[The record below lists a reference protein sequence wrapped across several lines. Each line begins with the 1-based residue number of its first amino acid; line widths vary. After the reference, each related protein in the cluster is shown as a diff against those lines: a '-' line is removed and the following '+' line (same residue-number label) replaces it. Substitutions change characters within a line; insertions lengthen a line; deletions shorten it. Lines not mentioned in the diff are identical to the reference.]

1 MKKNPKLTL
10 LSVAIAVL
18 QQTVFAQTATLP
30 RIDINTDDGKAI
42 TSKVDWRTITFSL
55 SDPSNPQNN
64 ISALDSQQ
72 IRGRGNSSW
81 NASWNMITP
90 ALPDGTRYRN
100 PYRIRFKKSQQQ
112 SPFGL
117 PAARNWVLMNADP
130 DKNAFGLELGKR
142 LDLIYT
148 CSYNPVEVYINNGN
162 SGKYI
167 LTEHRQADPAYIGA
181 PGRPKVHLTEG
192 WFIEMDRYYPEDEPI
207 KFHTESYYL
216 PVIVKSPE
224 FADADSLDPRYDFVK
239 QDLNRIADLMS
250 SYDFPENGYRDLVDA
265 ETFIKYFLVQT
276 LIQNIDI
283 FRKGT
288 ETGDHIGSAFFYKDK
303 GGKMG
308 AGPLWD
314 LNWSFLSGTQGGA
327 TMGPDKFPYMV
338 HPWLTRFFD
347 DPEFLVRY
355 IEIWNE
361 KMPEIESMR
370 SFIDGIERKFK
381 DPKDVTSAINTM
393 TSFYDGRLTYLK
405 TEYNKVN
412 ARPRIKNFRAK
423 GYNYSQ
429 VSPSAVTLVSYGEM
443 SNLSASLQKASSDFE
458 ITSNPNQTSTG
469 KGGYLA
475 EVGVKPKTGLP
486 ISSTRDSTITINV
499 RASRDKNDTTI
510 KIQIPYISP
519 YRDSIIIVKVRRDR
533 DTTVKIQIPKI
544 PIPYRDTLVLSGTK
558 QGTAFT
564 LKVPLNFVV
573 LETEPPEPPK
583 PPVSLSPQIAS
594 GNKII
599 PIRNGINLTV
609 ATNTTIRI
617 YNAGGKN
624 VASYAFTGGV
634 YNVSLNHLPHG
645 IYIAKISHG
654 NEHKIMRIAV
664 R

>member
-1 MKKNPKLTL
+1 MLINTKSFCKLL
-10 LSVAIAVL
+10 GIIAVL
-18 QQTVFAQTATLP
+18 QQMVFAQAAVLP

-42 TSKVDWRTITFSL
+42 TSKEDYVTMTFSL
-55 SDPSNPQNN
+55 TDPSNPQNN
-64 ISALDSQQ
+64 IPALDSQQ

-81 NASWNMITP
+81 NAMWNAITP

-100 PYRIRFKKSQQQ
+100 PYRIRFKKDKQQQ
-112 SPFGL
+112 PFGL
-117 PAARNWVLMNADP
+117 PAARNWVLLNADP

-142 LDLIYT
+142 LDLLYT

-167 LTEHRQADPAYIGA
+167 FTEHRQADPAYIGA
-181 PGRPKVHLTEG
+181 PGRPKVHLKEG
-192 WFIEMDRYYPEDEPI
+192 WFIELDRYYPEDEPI
-207 KFHTESYYL
+207 KFHTRSYYL
-216 PVIVKSPE
+216 PVLVKSPE

-239 QDLNRIADLMS
+239 NDLNWIADLMS

-276 LIQNIDI
+276 IIQNIDI

-288 ETGDHIGSAFFYKDK
+288 ETGDHIGSFFLYKDK
-303 GGKMG
+303 GGKIG

-327 TMGPDKFPYMV
+327 TMGPTQFPYMV
-338 HPWLTRFFD
+338 HPWLARFFD

-361 KMPEIESMR
+361 KLTQIESMR
-370 SFIDGIERKFK
+370 SFIDGIERTFK
-381 DPKDVTSAINTM
+381 DPKDLTSAINTM
-393 TSFYDGRLTYLK
+393 TSFFDGRLTFLK

-412 ARPRIKNFRAK
+412 ARPRIKNFRAR

-443 SNLSASLQKASSDFE
+443 SNLSASLQKGSSSDFE
-458 ITSNPNQTSTG
+458 ITSNPNQTPTG

-475 EVGVKPKTGLP
+475 AVGVKPKSGLA
-486 ISSTRDSTITINV
+486 ISPTRDSTISV
-499 RASRDKNDTTI
+499 RTSRDTTI
-510 KIQIPYISP
+510 KIRMIPYLSP
-519 YRDSIIIVKVRRDR
+519 SRDSIIVVKTKR
-533 DTTVKIQIPKI
+533 DTTIRIQIPT
-544 PIPYRDTLVLSGTK
+544 PYRDTLILSGAK
-558 QGTAFT
+558 QGSAFT

-573 LETEPPEPPK
+573 AATEPPEPPA
-583 PPVSLSPQIAS
+583 SLSPQIAS
-594 GNKII
+594 GNKVI
-599 PIRNGINLTV
+599 PIKNGINLTA
-609 ATNTTIRI
+609 ATNTAIRI

-624 VASYAFTGGV
+624 VANYNFAGGV
-634 YNVSLNHLPHG
+634 YNVSLNHLPRG
-645 IYIAKISHG
+645 IYIAKISFG
-654 NEHKIMRIAV
+654 NEHKVVRIAV

>member
-1 MKKNPKLTL
+1 MLTTAKSIHKLL
-10 LSVAIAVL
+10 EILAIIAVL
-18 QQTVFAQTATLP
+18 HQMLFAQAAVLP

-42 TSKVDWRTITFSL
+42 TSKVEWRTITFSL

-81 NASWNMITP
+81 NASWNIITP

-142 LDLIYT
+142 LDLLYT

-192 WFIEMDRYYPEDEPI
+192 WFVELDRYYPEDEPI
-207 KFHTESYYL
+207 KFHTVSYYL
-216 PVIVKSPE
+216 PVLVKSPE

-239 QDLNRIADLMS
+239 NDLNRIADLMS
-250 SYDFPENGYRDLVDA
+250 SYDFPETGYRDLVDA

-276 LIQNIDI
+276 IIQNIDI

-303 GGKMG
+303 GGKIG

-327 TMGPDKFPYMV
+327 TMGPTQFPYMV
-338 HPWLTRFFD
+338 HPWLARFFD

-355 IEIWNE
+355 LEIWNE
-361 KMPEIESMR
+361 KLPQIESMR
-370 SFIDGIERKFK
+370 SFIDEIERKFK
-381 DPKDVTSAINTM
+381 DPKDLTSSINSM
-393 TSFYDGRLTYLK
+393 TTFFDGRLTFLK

-412 ARPRIKNFRAK
+412 ARPRIKNFRAR

-443 SNLSASLQKASSDFE
+443 SNLSASLQKGASSDFE
-458 ITSNPNQTSTG
+458 IASNPNQTSTG

-475 EVGVKPKTGLP
+475 AVGVKPKSGLA
-486 ISSTRDSTITINV
+486 ISPTRDSTINV
-499 RASRDKNDTTI
+499 RTSRDTTIKIRMIPYLSPLRDSIIVVKTKRDTTI
-510 KIQIPYISP
+510 KIQIP
-519 YRDSIIIVKVRRDR
+519 
-533 DTTVKIQIPKI
+533 T
-544 PIPYRDTLVLSGTK
+544 PYRDTLVLSGSK

-573 LETEPPEPPK
+573 AAIEPPEPP
-583 PPVSLSPQIAS
+583 VSLLPQIAS
-594 GNKII
+594 GNKVI
-599 PIRNGINLTV
+599 PIKNGINLTATKNV
-609 ATNTTIRI
+609 AIRI
-617 YNAGGKN
+617 YNPAGKD
-624 VASYAFTGGV
+624 VANYAFASGV
-634 YNVSLNHLPHG
+634 YNVSLNHLPRG
-645 IYIAKISHG
+645 IYIAKISFG
-654 NEHKIMRIAV
+654 NNEHKVMRIAV

>member
-1 MKKNPKLTL
+1 MLINTKSIRKFLEIL
-10 LSVAIAVL
+10 AAIAFL
-18 QQTVFAQTATLP
+18 QQTVFAQTTSLP

-42 TSKVDWRTITFSL
+42 VSKVEWATMTFSL
-55 SDPSNPQNN
+55 SDPSDSRNN
-64 ISALDSQQ
+64 IAAIGNQQ

-81 NASWNMITP
+81 NAMWNTITP

-100 PYRIRFKKSQQQ
+100 PYRIRFRKDQQQ

-130 DKNAFGLELGKR
+130 DKNAFGLEMGKR
-142 LDLIYT
+142 LDLQYT

-192 WFIEMDRYYPEDEPI
+192 WFVEMDRYYPEDEPI

-239 QDLNRIADLMS
+239 QDLNRIADIMS

-276 LIQNIDI
+276 MIQNIDI

-303 GGKMG
+303 GGKIG

-314 LNWSFLSGTQGGA
+314 LNWSFLSGVQGGA

-338 HPWLTRFFD
+338 YPWFARFFD
-347 DPEFLVRY
+347 DPEFFVRY
-355 IEIWNE
+355 LEIWNE

-370 SFIDGIERKFK
+370 SFIDEIERKFIEPR
-381 DPKDVTSAINTM
+381 DLTSAINNM
-393 TSFYDGRLTYLK
+393 TNFFDRRLTYLK

-412 ARPRIKNFRAK
+412 ASPRIKNFKAK

-429 VSPSAVTLVSYGEM
+429 VSPSAIALVSYGEM
-443 SNLSASLQKASSDFE
+443 SNLSASLQKGASSDFE

-475 EVGVKPKTGLP
+475 AVGVKPKTGLA
-486 ISSTRDSTITINV
+486 ISPLRDSTINIRTN
-499 RASRDKNDTTI
+499 RDTTI
-510 KIQIPYISP
+510 KIQPIPYLSP
-519 YRDSIIIVKVRRDR
+519 FRDSIIIVKTKR
-533 DTTVKIQIPKI
+533 DTTIRIQIPT
-544 PIPYRDTLVLSGTK
+544 PYRDTLVLSGTK
-558 QGTAFT
+558 QGSAFT
-564 LKVPLNFVV
+564 LKVPLNFIVV
-573 LETEPPEPPK
+573 ETEPLEPPES
-583 PPVSLSPQIAS
+583 PVSLLPQIAS

-599 PIRNGINLTV
+599 PIKNGINLTA

-617 YNAGGKN
+617 YNAAGKN
-624 VASYAFTGGV
+624 VASYAFKSGV

-645 IYIAKISHG
+645 IYIAKISLG

>member
-1 MKKNPKLTL
+1 MLVNPKLL
-10 LSVAIAVL
+10 LSAAIAVL
-18 QQTVFAQTATLP
+18 QQMVFAQVALP
-30 RIDINTDDGKAI
+30 RININTDDGKAI
-42 TSKVDWRTITFSL
+42 TSKEEWATMTFSL
-55 SDPSNPQNN
+55 TDPSNPQNN
-64 ISALDSQQ
+64 ISALDNQQ

-81 NASWNMITP
+81 NASWNIINP

-100 PYRIRFKKSQQQ
+100 PYRIRFRKEQQQ

-130 DKNAFGLELGKR
+130 DKNAFGLEMGKR
-142 LDLIYT
+142 LDLQYT

-192 WFIEMDRYYPEDEPI
+192 WFVEMDRYYPEDEPI

-216 PVIVKSPE
+216 PVMVKSPE
-224 FADADSLDPRYDFVK
+224 FSNADSLDPRYDFVK
-239 QDLNRIADLMS
+239 KDLNRIADLMS

-276 LIQNIDI
+276 FIQNIDL

-303 GGKMG
+303 GGKIS

-327 TMGPDKFPYMV
+327 TMGPTQFPYMV
-338 HPWLTRFFD
+338 YPWFARFFD
-347 DPEFLVRY
+347 DPEFFVRY

-361 KMPEIESMR
+361 KLPQIEAMR
-370 SFIDGIERKFK
+370 SFIDEIVRKFK
-381 DPKDVTSAINTM
+381 TGTDLTSSLNSM
-393 TSFYDGRLTYLK
+393 TSFYDGRLTFLK

-412 ARPRIKNFRAK
+412 ASPRVKNFRAR

-443 SNLSASLQKASSDFE
+443 SNLSASLQKSALSDFE
-458 ITSNPNQTSTG
+458 ITSDPNQTPTG

-475 EVGVKPKTGLP
+475 AVGVKPKSGLA
-486 ISSTRDSTITINV
+486 ISPTRDSTINV
-499 RASRDKNDTTI
+499 RTSSDTTV
-510 KIQIPYISP
+510 KIQMIPYLSP
-519 YRDSIIIVKVRRDR
+519 TRDSIIIVKTSR
-533 DTTVKIQIPKI
+533 DTTIKIKI
-544 PIPYRDTLVLSGTK
+544 PVPYRDTLVLNGSK
-558 QGTAFT
+558 QGSAFT

-573 LETEPPEPPK
+573 TETEPLVE
-583 PPVSLSPQIAS
+583 PPVSLSLQIAS
-594 GNKII
+594 GNKITLI
-599 PIRNGINLTV
+599 KNPTATV
-609 ATNTTIRI
+609 RI
-617 YNAGGKN
+617 YNTGGKE
-624 VASYAFTGGV
+624 VANYTITGYAT
-634 YNVSLNHLPHG
+634 NIPLNHLPHG
-645 IYIAKISHG
+645 IYIVKVSRG

-664 R
+664 K

>member
-1 MKKNPKLTL
+1 MLINAKNISKLL
-10 LSVAIAVL
+10 GIIAVL
-18 QQTVFAQTATLP
+18 QQMVFAQQTVALP
-30 RIDINTDDGKAI
+30 RVNINTDDGRAI
-42 TSKVDWRTITFSL
+42 TSKVDWRTMTFSL
-55 SDPSNPQNN
+55 TDPNNPQNN

-100 PYRIRFKKSQQQ
+100 PYRIRFKKDQQQ
-112 SPFGL
+112 QPFGL
-117 PAARNWVLMNADP
+117 PEARNWVLLNADP

-167 LTEHRQADPAYIGA
+167 FTEHRQADPAYKGA
-181 PGRPKVHLTEG
+181 PGRPKVHLKEG
-192 WFIEMDRYYPEDEPI
+192 WFIELDRYYPEDEPI
-207 KFHTESYYL
+207 KFHTVSYYL
-216 PVIVKSPE
+216 PVLVKSPE

-239 QDLNRIADLMS
+239 NDLNWIADLMS

-276 LIQNIDI
+276 IIQNIDI

-288 ETGDHIGSAFFYKDK
+288 ETGDHIGSFFIYKDK
-303 GGKMG
+303 GGKIG

-327 TMGPDKFPYMV
+327 TMGPTQFPYMV
-338 HPWLTRFFD
+338 HPWLARFFD

-361 KMPEIESMR
+361 KLTQIESMR
-370 SFIDGIERKFK
+370 SFIDEIERKFK
-381 DPKDVTSAINTM
+381 EPRDLTSAINTM
-393 TSFYDGRLTYLK
+393 TSFFDGRLTFLK

-412 ARPRIKNFRAK
+412 ARPRVKNFRAR

-443 SNLSASLQKASSDFE
+443 SNLSASLQKGASSDFE
-458 ITSNPNQTSTG
+458 IVSNPNQTSTG

-475 EVGVKPKTGLP
+475 AVGVKPKSGLA
-486 ISSTRDSTITINV
+486 ISQARDSTINV
-499 RASRDKNDTTI
+499 RFRPTSSR
-510 KIQIPYISP
+510 P
-519 YRDSIIIVKVRRDR
+519 
-533 DTTVKIQIPKI
+533 DTTVKIQMIPYLSPTRDSIIVVKTNRDTTIKIKI
-544 PIPYRDTLVLSGTK
+544 PTPYRDTLILSGAK
-558 QGTAFT
+558 QGSAFT

-573 LETEPPEPPK
+573 VATEPPE

-599 PIRNGINLTV
+599 HIKNGINLTA
-609 ATNTTIRI
+609 ATNAAIRI

-624 VASYAFTGGV
+624 VANYSFANGV
-634 YNVSLNHLPHG
+634 YNVSLNHLPRG
-645 IYIAKISHG
+645 IYIAKISFG
-654 NEHKIMRIAV
+654 NNEHKVVRIAV

>member
-1 MKKNPKLTL
+1 MLINPKPLL

-18 QQTVFAQTATLP
+18 QQTAFAQTTSLP
-30 RIDINTDDGKAI
+30 RIDIKTDDGKAI
-42 TSKVDWRTITFSL
+42 TSKVDWHTMTFSL
-55 SDPSNPQNN
+55 NDPGNSRNN
-64 ISALDSQQ
+64 ILALDSQQ

-81 NASWNMITP
+81 NAMWNAITP

-100 PYRIRFKKSQQQ
+100 PYRIRFRKEQQQ

-130 DKNAFGLELGKR
+130 DKNAFGLEMGKR
-142 LDLIYT
+142 LDLQYT
-148 CSYNPVEVYINNGN
+148 CSYNPVEVYVNNGN

-207 KFHTESYYL
+207 KFHTRSYYL

-276 LIQNIDI
+276 FIQNIDI

-303 GGKMG
+303 GGKIG

-327 TMGPDKFPYMV
+327 TMGPSQFPYMV
-338 HPWLTRFFD
+338 HPWLSRFFD

-370 SFIDGIERKFK
+370 SFIDGIIRMFK
-381 DPKDVTSAINTM
+381 TGTDLTSSISSM

-412 ARPRIKNFRAK
+412 ARPRIKNFRTK

-443 SNLSASLQKASSDFE
+443 SNLSASLQKGASSDFE

-475 EVGVKPKTGLP
+475 AVGVKPKSGLA
-486 ISSTRDSTITINV
+486 ISPSRDTIINV
-499 RASRDKNDTTI
+499 KVRRDTTI
-510 KIQIPYISP
+510 KIQFPYLSP
-519 YRDSIIIVKVRRDR
+519 YRDSIIIIKTNR
-533 DTTVKIQIPKI
+533 DTTIKIQL
-544 PIPYRDTLVLSGTK
+544 PIPYRDTLVLSGAK
-558 QGTAFT
+558 QGNAFT
-564 LKVPLNFVV
+564 FKVPLNFVV
-573 LETEPPEPPK
+573 AETEPPEPSE
-583 PPVSLSPQIAS
+583 PPVALLPQIAS

-599 PIRNGINLTV
+599 PIRNGINLT
-609 ATNTTIRI
+609 ATTNATIHI
-617 YNAGGKN
+617 YNAAGKDVANYTFTSGVHN
-624 VASYAFTGGV
+624 VY
-634 YNVSLNHLPHG
+634 LNHLPSG
-645 IYIAKISHG
+645 IYIAKISSG
-654 NEHKIMRIAV
+654 REHKIMRIAV

>member
-1 MKKNPKLTL
+1 MLINTKKCLKLSL
-10 LSVAIAVL
+10 LSVATAIL
-18 QQTVFAQTATLP
+18 QQIVFAQTVALP
-30 RIDINTDDGKAI
+30 RIDINTEGNKPI
-42 TSKVDWRTITFSL
+42 TSKVDWTTMTFSL
-55 SDPSNPQNN
+55 TDPSNPQNN

-81 NASWNMITP
+81 NASWNIITP

-130 DKNAFGLELGKR
+130 DKNSIGLELGKR
-142 LDLIYT
+142 LELQYT

-167 LTEHRQADPAYIGA
+167 FTEHRQADPAYIGA

-224 FADADSLDPRYDFVK
+224 FENADSLDPRYDFVK
-239 QDLNRIADLMS
+239 NDLNRIADLMS

-276 LIQNIDI
+276 IIQNIDI

-288 ETGDHIGSAFFYKDK
+288 ETGNHIGSAFFYKDK
-303 GGKMG
+303 GGKIG

-314 LNWSFLSGTQGGA
+314 LNWSFLSGVQGGA
-327 TMGPDKFPYMV
+327 TMGPNQFPYMV
-338 HPWLTRFFD
+338 HPWLARFFD

-361 KMPEIESMR
+361 KMTQIESMR
-370 SFIDGIERKFK
+370 SFIDEIVRKFK
-381 DPKDVTSAINTM
+381 TGTELTSSLNSM

-412 ARPRIKNFRAK
+412 ARPRIKNFRAR

-443 SNLSASLQKASSDFE
+443 SNLSASLQKGASSDFE

-475 EVGVKPKTGLP
+475 AVGVKPKSGLA
-486 ISSTRDSTITINV
+486 ISPLRDSTINV
-499 RASRDKNDTTI
+499 RTNRDTTI
-510 KIQIPYISP
+510 KIQQIPYLSP
-519 YRDSIIIVKVRRDR
+519 SRDSIIIVKTKH
-533 DTTVKIQIPKI
+533 DTTIRIQIPT
-544 PIPYRDTLVLSGTK
+544 PYRDTLVLSGTK
-558 QGTAFT
+558 QGSAFT
-564 LKVPLNFVV
+564 LKIPLNFVV
-573 LETEPPEPPK
+573 AATEPPEPP
-583 PPVSLSPQIAS
+583 VSLLPQIA
-594 GNKII
+594 
-599 PIRNGINLTV
+599 
-609 ATNTTIRI
+609 ATNATATIQI
-617 YNAGGKN
+617 YNVGGKK
-624 VASYAFTGGV
+624 VTSYISTSSV
-634 YNVSLNHLPHG
+634 NNIVSLNHLPPG
-645 IYIAKISHG
+645 IYIVKISRG